1 MQMSP
6 WWARYSELKELWN
19 VVRERIYNNWQYKVT
34 GRICVP
40 ENEKVFELVKIE
52 WRNEIDSFRYYR
64 TLMPYIYLKG

>member
-34 GRICVP
+34 GRIFVP
-40 ENEKVFELVKIE
+40 ENEKVFELGKIE
-52 WRNEIDSFRYYR
+52 WRNEVDVF
-64 TLMPYIYLKG
+64 TLKRPRHLRV